1 MKKKKKKKK
10 NQIEVLPVLASLIGN
25 DYINEESIIR
35 IHQIF
40 KIYETVRESTTM
52 KQIISFLSN
61 FQNEKDV
68 LNEFI
73 KSPKYTM
80 KDKKLLAL
88 LKDSIQQ
95 YSLHDIDF
103 DMFILFFIFY
113 LFFYLF
119 FLIS

>member
-1 MKKKKKKKK
+1 
-10 NQIEVLPVLASLIGN
+10 LASLIGN